1 MAAVQPLHTVPK
13 LRIIC
18 FNIHHGEGIH
28 GELDLARVSAV
39 IRASARR
46 LRHCRKSIAA
56 TASTQLPAVQVL
68 KDDSRLLPHIQM
80 TLILMINESL
90 ARERPCNQ
98 MVSTRSSALYAL
110 CSGEKNGFIIRLLPR
125 RLQMLLLL
133 LLLLLLMQPR

>member
-1 MAAVQPLHTVPK
+1 MIDMPAPCIACAQCKSPQAAPVPVLHPVATSQTLMVEL
-13 LRIIC
+13 LR
-18 FNIHHGEGIH
+18 
-28 GELDLARVSAV
+28 VT
-39 IRASARR
+39 
-46 LRHCRKSIAA
+46 A

-68 KDDSRLLPHIQM
+68 GDDSRLLPHIQM

-133 LLLLLLMQPR
+133 LLLIQPR